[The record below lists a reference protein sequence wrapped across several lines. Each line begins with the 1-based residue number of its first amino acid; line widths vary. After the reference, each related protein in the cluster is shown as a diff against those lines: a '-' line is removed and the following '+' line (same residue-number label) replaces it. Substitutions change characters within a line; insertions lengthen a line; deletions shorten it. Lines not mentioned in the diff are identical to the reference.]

1 MLYKTHNLWKEGKND
16 FLRDSLKCML
26 YFFDRKAVHLPV
38 ATPAPCDG
46 TSKHSLARLHMLP
59 AADLQH
65 QHTRFLISTG
75 SQAAF
80 SPELCRIW
88 AKLTVCHYK
97 ISFVEGTVAMLIRDL
112 STWIP
117 RCALCLQNGFWWLNE
132 NVCGMNFQLIFFPGT
147 NALFLSSAT
156 FMFLR
161 LS

>member
-1 MLYKTHNLWKEGKND
+1 MYAL
-16 FLRDSLKCML
+16 
-26 YFFDRKAVHLPV
+26 FFWQKSSPSASGYPCSMWWHFQAFSSKAAH
-38 ATPAPCDG
+38 AAC
-46 TSKHSLARLHMLP
+46 SRP

-88 AKLTVCHYK
+88 AMLTVCHCK

-117 RCALCLQNGFWWLNE
+117 RCVLCLQNGFWWLNK

-156 FMFLR
+156 SMFLR